1 MLDEILKRETELINQ
16 NAEKEINSVN
26 KNAKIE
32 INSMKYIANFIKT
45 ENNSLKI
52 KFKNHSTEEIYQEIK
67 KIINCM
73 YETYSFE
80 SQILFDNIKKRSKE
94 DLEKSILLGFEE
106 ITGDSNVLDG
116 YLDTGELLR
125 LTQKGK
131 EILNGYRLARDE
143 LTIEDYKKDL
153 TNRVIISSK
162 HLY

>member
-32 INSMKYIANFIKT
+32 INSMKYIANFIKMKDSIRKQFNGYQ
-45 ENNSLKI
+45 E
-52 KFKNHSTEEIYQEIK
+52 EEIYKQLK
-67 KIINCM
+67 NIIGEM
-73 YETYSFE
+73 YRTYSFE
-80 SQILFDNIKKRSKE
+80 ESILTDNLRNRDKE
-94 DLEKSILLGFEE
+94 NISRSILLGFEE

-116 YLDTGELLR
+116 YHDTGQILK

-153 TNRVIISSK
+153 TNRVIILSDY
-162 HLY
+162 LD